1 MERGHREVV
10 RGCFRVLRIPLI
22 TLGGSGR
29 GTASSW
35 PSQHF
40 RRKVVGAND
49 AQKRA
54 FAIRGSLGQDRSMWM
69 HIMQAAFSRQKE
81 LKEGAL
87 QAAG

>member
-1 MERGHREVV
+1 MEVV

-22 TLGGSGR
+22 TLGDR

-49 AQKRA
+49 ARKRA